1 MRVLCKYLFLWYFLC
16 FAGVASAAQPELLDP
31 EKAFRFSAR
40 VLDASNIEV
49 RYQIAEGYYLYRERF
64 AFAAEPA
71 GVKLGAA
78 QIPEGKHKKDEF
90 FGDVQTHR
98 GELKIIVP
106 VTAAADG
113 KVALTAT
120 SQGCAD
126 VGVCY
131 VPMDSKIQLSMAG
144 GAATVGVA
152 NVDTGGDPL
161 ARLMGQADSGKPAA
175 PAVTAATTAVAD
187 DSRIAAMFQGGFWLL
202 LVSFFGFGL
211 LLSFTPCVLPM
222 IPILSGIIVGRG
234 QPVTRMHGFT
244 LSVAYVLGMAIT
256 YAVAGVA
263 AGLSG
268 AMLSA
273 ALQNP
278 WVLGSFAAVFV
289 ILALSMFGVYELQ
302 LPAGLQA
309 RLADASNRLPGGKY
323 TGVFAMG
330 VLSAL
335 IVSPCVAAP
344 MAGALLYISQSRD
357 GVLGG
362 TALFA
367 MALGMGVPLLAV
379 GASAGALL
387 PKAGP
392 WMDTVKRFFGVL
404 LLAVAIY
411 LVSPVIP
418 LAAQM
423 LAWAALLIVSA
434 VFLRVIDPLP
444 PHAHGFQRF
453 SKGVGVIALLA
464 GAAYLVGA
472 FSGAKDILQPLS
484 GLMAKEGVAPAGSI
498 GTTGRTPGA
507 PLFKRVTTGAEL
519 DAELKAA
526 AASGKPLLL
535 DFYADWCVSCKEM
548 EHLTFTDA
556 LVKQRLSGMIK
567 VQADVTANNAEHQ
580 ALLKRFRLFG
590 PPGIV
595 FFDKNGKEISGL
607 RVIGFQNAEK
617 FAGVLDEVLKF

>member
-1 MRVLCKYLFLWYFLC
+1 MRSLCKYLFLLYFLC
-16 FAGVASAAQPELLDP
+16 GTLVVSAAQPELLEP

-71 GVKLGAA
+71 AVKLGAA
-78 QIPEGKHKKDEF
+78 QIPQGKMKKDEF
-90 FGDVQTHR
+90 FGEVQTHR
-98 GELKIIVP
+98 GEIKIIVP
-106 VTAAADG
+106 VTEGADG
-113 KVALTAT
+113 KVALIAT

-131 VPMDSKIQLSMAG
+131 VPMDSKIQLTMAG
-144 GAATVGVA
+144 GAAMVGA
-152 NVDTGGDPL
+152 GSGAAASGDPL
-161 ARLMGQADSGKPAA
+161 SRLLGQGDNKTPAA
-175 PAVTAATTAVAD
+175 AIAE
-187 DSRIAAMFQGGFWLL
+187 DSRVASLFQGSLWLL
-202 LVSFFGFGL
+202 IASFFGFGL
-211 LLSFTPCVLPM
+211 LLSLTPCVLPM
-222 IPILSGIIVGRG
+222 IPILSGMIVGRG
-234 QPVTRMHGFT
+234 AAMTRLHGFM

-256 YAVAGVA
+256 YALAGVA

-278 WVLGSFAAVFV
+278 WVLGSFAVVFV
-289 ILALSMFGVYELQ
+289 TLAMAMFGVYELQ
-302 LPAGLQA
+302 LPANLQT
-309 RLADASNRLPGGKY
+309 RLSETSNKLPGGKY
-323 TGVFAMG
+323 TGVFVMG
-330 VLSAL
+330 MLSAL
-335 IVSPCVAAP
+335 IVGPCVAAP
-344 MAGALLYISQSRD
+344 LAGALLYISQSRD

-362 TALFA
+362 AALFA

-392 WMDTVKRFFGVL
+392 WMNTIKRFFGVL

-411 LVSPVIP
+411 LVSPLIP
-418 LAAQM
+418 LAVEM
-423 LAWAALLIVSA
+423 LAWAALLIVTA
-434 VFLRVIDPLP
+434 VHLRVIDPLP
-444 PHAHGFQRF
+444 QHAHGFQRF
-453 SKGVGVIALLA
+453 AKGVGVIALLA
-464 GAAYLVGA
+464 GAAFMVGA
-472 FSGAKDILQPLS
+472 FSGAKDILRPLS
-484 GLMAKEGVAPAGSI
+484 GLVAGVTSAPGVPGTPVAGE
-498 GTTGRTPGA
+498 

-519 DAELKAA
+519 DAALKAA
-526 AASGKPLLL
+526 AISGKPLLL

-548 EHLTFTDA
+548 ERFTFADEQ
-556 LVKQRLSGMIK
+556 VKQRLAGMVK
-567 VQADVTANNAEHQ
+567 VQVDVTANNAEHQ

-590 PPGIV
+590 PPGII
-595 FFDKNGKEISGL
+595 FFDKNGKEINGL